1 MSVNL
6 LTDFQGN
13 QLPLANENLL
23 INSDFRNPIN
33 QRRQSSY
40 STSSERVFTVDRFY
54 ISGSASLN
62 VNDGYL
68 AVTLNNASSELGQS
82 VEIPLTLINHLTL
95 SMKLLNFANPYVASI
110 ENVNTM
116 AASESKTASIGANGI
131 FRVYRNV
138 NAQGDYFTAQLRATS
153 ATTFNIEWLK
163 LEIGLIATPL
173 IPKLIAEELLL
184 CQRYGYDVL
193 NGSSTYG
200 YVGDGI
206 RIPGNLGRIWID
218 IPIAMRTIPTLE
230 ANGTFQLFNGTSTEV
245 NITSFYLT
253 NLFCSSNKISIN
265 IPNLSSYEEG
275 DYLTMRVSNNAS
287 ASFFLDAEIY

>member
-1 MSVNL
+1 MK
-6 LTDFQGN
+6 
-13 QLPLANENLL
+13 LAKAEAIYRPNLL
-23 INSDFRNPIN
+23 INGDFQVWQRGDSVSVATSQKGYTADRWLLQNNRTDVPITAYRIYDGSENPTI
-33 QRRQSSY
+33 QQYYESYGSGISALTVSSARFLYLMDIEEAKKYEGKTVVLSY
-40 STSSERVFTVDRFY
+40 SLNKEITVNEPYTFTITEADKTNGYVQCFY
-54 ISGSASLN
+54 RLMNIGEVLN
-62 VNDGYL
+62 WV
-68 AVTLNNASSELGQS
+68 
-82 VEIPLTLINHLTL
+82 
-95 SMKLLNFANPYVASI
+95 
-110 ENVNTM
+110 
-116 AASESKTASIGANGI
+116 
-131 FRVYRNV
+131 
-138 NAQGDYFTAQLRATS
+138 
-153 ATTFNIEWLK
+153 K
-163 LEIGLIATPL
+163 LEVGLIATPL
-173 IPKLIAEELLL
+173 VPRLYAEELLL
-184 CQRYGYDVL
+184 CQRYGYNVL

-287 ASFFLDAEIY
+287 ASFFLDAEIK

>member
-1 MSVNL
+1 MK
-6 LTDFQGN
+6 
-13 QLPLANENLL
+13 LAKAEAIYRPNLL
-23 INSDFRNPIN
+23 INGDFQVN
-33 QRRQSSY
+33 QRNLGTYNNTGSSWARLY
-40 STSSERVFTVDRFY
+40 TLDRWCILGLGGAVSLTINGDGTITITNTGDEECYFAQMFENALESNDYTMSAYIVSFTGTVKMYPEGGMETALTVSNGVNVITRNGAPSGVSFRLEGHSS
-54 ISGSASLN
+54 
-62 VNDGYL
+62 
-68 AVTLNNASSELGQS
+68 VTLKW
-82 VEIPLTLINHLTL
+82 V
-95 SMKLLNFANPYVASI
+95 
-110 ENVNTM
+110 
-116 AASESKTASIGANGI
+116 
-131 FRVYRNV
+131 
-138 NAQGDYFTAQLRATS
+138 
-153 ATTFNIEWLK
+153 K
-163 LEIGLIATPL
+163 LEHGSIATPL
-173 IPKLIAEELLL
+173 VPRLYAEELLL
-184 CQRYGYDVL
+184 CQRYGYNVL

-287 ASFFLDAEIY
+287 ASFFLDAEIK